1 MDNNDTNHKII
12 HLEPTVNSSIILEFF
27 LAHSYFQKQTCFKL
41 GSKKN
46 KQEAVNST
54 TNALLKE
61 LVSCCFLPHA
71 FGFATTGIMLFDCR
85 NKLADDLHAA
95 LYCKCGVEFH
105 DATNSK
111 VPTNAKLVQTFLRN
125 LVNQQAN
132 KYHTGNWIGNR
143 NHPGLFDR
151 PARTMS
157 SWPTV
162 HQPTTTTTYF
172 CHALPNHGNDGPL
185 SAHNNAMI
193 PQSISMM
200 PYNMPYA
207 SQHMPSSS
215 TNNDYHHHQLQ
226 HMHQT
231 NPQSAIANNNNDNNQ
246 YYQQYRQHSMQ
257 YPAQSTTHQGQMGHG
272 NGCSLAAM
280 TQAESVAVSS
290 SELSSELQVDN
301 GPSST
306 LQPLPFRGENVEAD
320 DNDVAAIVSLI
331 KDFAICN
338 GEEEEE
344 TEKKCE
350 FDDMSIDFY
359 ADCNSVGRLDSSF
372 RSRRSSG
379 RSTRRSS
386 RRFSSDSLLSDAFTI
401 TQETRKEALLDS
413 LMMTYF
419 ESAKFE
425 QDCELLEIESEE

>member
-1 MDNNDTNHKII
+1 MDNNDNTTKHKTI
-12 HLEPTVNSSIILEFF
+12 HLEPTVYSRIILEF
-27 LAHSYFQKQTCFKL
+27 LQAHSYFPKETIFKL
-41 GSKKN
+41 GSKKI
-46 KQEAVNST
+46 KRDAVNST

-61 LVSCCFLPHA
+61 LVSCCFLQHV
-71 FGFATTGIMLFDCR
+71 FGYATTGFVLFDCC
-85 NKLADDLHAA
+85 NKLADALHAA

-111 VPTNAKLVQTFLRN
+111 VPTDAKVVQTFLQN
-125 LVNQQAN
+125 LVNQQAK
-132 KYHTGNWIGNR
+132 KYRTGNCRGSRI
-143 NHPGLFDR
+143 HPGLFDR
-151 PARTMS
+151 PAWMMS

-162 HQPTTTTTYF
+162 HQPTTASF
-172 CHALPNHGNDGPL
+172 CHALPNHHHGNYAPL
-185 SAHNNAMI
+185 TSHNSAMI

-200 PYNMPYA
+200 PCNMPSYA

-215 TNNDYHHHQLQ
+215 TNDYHHHHQLQ

-231 NPQSAIANNNNDNNQ
+231 NPQSAIADNNNDNNQ
-246 YYQQYRQHSMQ
+246 YCQEYRQHSMQ
-257 YPAQSTTHQGQMGHG
+257 YPAGQSATHQEQTGHG
-272 NGCSLAAM
+272 NGCSIAAM

-290 SELSSELQVDN
+290 SEHVQVDI
-301 GPSST
+301 GPSSP
-306 LQPLPFRGENVEAD
+306 LQPLPFGENVETD

-331 KDFAICN
+331 RNFAICN
-338 GEEEEE
+338 EEEEE
-344 TEKKCE
+344 EEENEKKYN

-401 TQETRKEALLDS
+401 TQEALVDS
-413 LMMTYF
+413 SMMTYF

-425 QDCELLEIESEE
+425 QDCELYT